1 MNRLIL
7 SAFLLF
13 TILVLGSCRS
23 TKDIIYFDGYGS
35 VDSLTVIDIVQDK
48 SEYAPLIEPDDELSI
63 IVSAENVATVAPF
76 NLPAINVKDS
86 QTVDLVASGQLQ
98 TYIVD
103 SDGEITFPVF
113 GRIKIAGMTRKEAE
127 DYIQGLISQYV
138 IKPIVTI
145 NMLNSKI
152 SILGEVNK
160 PGSVPLNRERLTIL
174 DAIALAEDITIQG
187 NRTNVLLVRE
197 EGDKRNFY
205 RIDLTSP
212 DIFTKPFYYVK
223 KNDII
228 YVEPNKE
235 RQQMAR
241 YNAQKQTNI
250 SIISTTLSGI
260 SIISSM
266 IMAFTLK

>member
-1 MNRLIL
+1 MVR
-7 SAFLLF
+7 FLLPSF
-13 TILVLGSCRS
+13 IFMAVLTMTSCRS
-23 TKDIIYFDGYGS
+23 SKDTVYFYGYGNT
-35 VDSLTVIDIVQDK
+35 DSLLVTEILQDK
-48 SEYAPLIEPDDELSI
+48 AEYAPLIESDDELSI

-76 NLPAINVKDS
+76 NLPAINIKDA

-113 GRIKIAGMTRKEAE
+113 GRIKIAGMTRKQAE
-127 DYIQGLISQYV
+127 DSLQTLISQYV
-138 IKPIVTI
+138 INPIVTI
-145 NMLNSKI
+145 NILNSKI
-152 SILGEVNK
+152 SIIGDVNS
-160 PGSVPLNRERLTIL
+160 PGSKPLNRERLTIL
-174 DAIALAEDITIQG
+174 DAIALAGDITIQG
-187 NRTNVLLVRE
+187 NRTNVLLIRE
-197 EGDKRNFY
+197 EEGKRNFY

-212 DIFTKPFYYVK
+212 DIFTKPYYYVK

-241 YNAQKQTNI
+241 YNSQKQTNI

-260 SIISSM
+260 SIITSLV
-266 IMAFTLK
+266 MAFSLK